1 MTREKTHR
9 RDWLAHL
16 LRHGTICPRCVCISA
31 DTARSQI
38 TASTTTPNIAN
49 ATAGVTVTPPGAI
62 TVPSNLNVGLSTS
75 VDFPV
80 TLGTP
85 APAGGVTVTLTSSDL
100 SKLTFSP
107 TTVSIAAGQTTPTTQ
122 PKATGINI
130 GAVTITA
137 SAATY
142 TSAVVPA
149 QVTATVSFAP
159 PSLTIVGTAT
169 QNFTLT
175 LSGAAPPSGITVT
188 LSSSA
193 TGVATVPLQLTFL
206 PNGGSPSTLTVPV
219 TGVAPG
225 TAVIHVSATPFI
237 PDTTANVTVLPPGAI
252 GLPANVSVGPTQSV
266 PFPVT
271 LGTPA
276 PTGGVTVTL
285 ASADTD
291 RKS

>member
-1 MTREKTHR
+1 
-9 RDWLAHL
+9 
-16 LRHGTICPRCVCISA
+16 
-31 DTARSQI
+31 
-38 TASTTTPNIAN
+38 
-49 ATAGVTVTPPGAI
+49 
-62 TVPSNLNVGLSTS
+62 
-75 VDFPV
+75 
-80 TLGTP
+80 
-85 APAGGVTVTLTSSDL
+85 
-100 SKLTFSP
+100 
-107 TTVSIAAGQTTPTTQ
+107 IAAGQTTPATQ

-159 PSLTIVGTAT
+159 PS
-169 QNFTLT
+169 
-175 LSGAAPPSGITVT
+175 GITVT
-188 LSSSA
+188 WSSSA
-193 TGVATVPLQLTFL
+193 TGVTAVPLQLTFL

-252 GLPANVSVGPTQSV
+252 GLPANVSVGPTLSV

-285 ASADTD
+285 ASADTSKLTISPLTVNIAAGD
-291 RKS
+291 TVPAIQPTVTGVNYGTVN